1 MQSAQLLLSAAVD
14 ASLGHLKQLEKA
26 RQNRVMP
33 LLRQE
38 ERRLRDWR
46 RKRRDIIDRRLAE
59 LDTTSAAAKRLR
71 QERDDMEKYIE
82 SRQREWRDMHLM
94 PGESPITRL
103 LLVIEG
109 VT

>member
-1 MQSAQLLLSAAVD
+1 
-14 ASLGHLKQLEKA
+14 
-26 RQNRVMP
+26 MP

-46 RKRRDIIDRRLAE
+46 RKRQEIIDRRLAE
-59 LDTTSAAAKRLR
+59 LDPTSATAKRLR
-71 QERDDMEKYIE
+71 QERDDMEKYIKD
-82 SRQREWRDMHLM
+82 RQQHWRDMHLL

-109 VT
+109 AGQR